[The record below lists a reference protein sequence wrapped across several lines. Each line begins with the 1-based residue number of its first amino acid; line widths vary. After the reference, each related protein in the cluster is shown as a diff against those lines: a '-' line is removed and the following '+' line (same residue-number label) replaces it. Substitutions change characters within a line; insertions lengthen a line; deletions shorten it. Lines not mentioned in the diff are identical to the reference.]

1 MAFACLANTTK
12 ISGTDMLAWDKHYDS
27 YWFDLADLYSRK
39 SWLPRRCIH
48 TGESLWMKPC
58 VKGVTEYYTGG
69 GSHRR
74 DVRWISERFF
84 IEQKLKRK
92 GT

>member
-1 MAFACLANTTK
+1 MITLEW
-12 ISGTDMLAWDKHYDS
+12 SEHYQS
-27 YWFDLADLYSRK
+27 YWFECASLYSRR
-39 SWLPRRCIH
+39 SWLPRRCQH

-84 IEQKLKRK
+84 FEQRLKYK
-92 GT
+92 GK

>member
-1 MAFACLANTTK
+1 MGQWLGQMITL
-12 ISGTDMLAWDKHYDS
+12 DWDEHYSS

-58 VKGVTEYYTGG
+58 VKGVTEYYMRSGAR
-69 GSHRR
+69 RR
-74 DVRWISERFF
+74 DVRWISERFWF
-84 IEQKLKRK
+84 EQRLRYK
-92 GT
+92 GK